1 MRKLSPKDTAILITL
16 IIFICSLFF
25 TAFKVMEPKEIR
37 DYHSLELLL
46 VGSISFLGG
55 GILEFFI
62 WSANIWFILSLT
74 FAFFNKF
81 FISIITGISALCI
94 SGSFIFWNTVLVSES
109 GREAEIY
116 SFEMGYFLWLASI
129 LFLTISSVYF
139 KIKNN
144 KPKNINRDGL

>member
-16 IIFICSLFF
+16 IVFISSLFF
-25 TAFKVMEPKEIR
+25 TAFKVTEPKEIR

-74 FAFFNKF
+74 FAFFN
-81 FISIITGISALCI
+81 
-94 SGSFIFWNTVLVSES
+94 N
-109 GREAEIY
+109 
-116 SFEMGYFLWLASI
+116 FLFPL
-129 LFLTISSVYF
+129 LQE
-139 KIKNN
+139 
-144 KPKNINRDGL
+144 

>member
-1 MRKLSPKDTAILITL
+1 
-16 IIFICSLFF
+16 
-25 TAFKVMEPKEIR
+25 MEPKEIR

-74 FAFFNKF
+74 FAFFNNF
-81 FISIITGISALCI
+81 FISIITGIIALCI

-144 KPKNINRDGL
+144 RPKSINSNGL

>member
-16 IIFICSLFF
+16 IIFISSLFF

-46 VGSISFLGG
+46 VGSISFLVG

-62 WSANIWFILSLT
+62 WSANIWFLMSLI

-81 FISIITGISALCI
+81 FISIITGIIALGI
-94 SGSFIFWNTVLVSES
+94 SGSFILWNTVLVSES

-129 LFLTISSVYF
+129 LFLTIFSTYRI
-139 KIKNN
+139 IKD
-144 KPKNINRDGL
+144 KFHKT